1 MAKPIFMA
9 MLENYVTEAYV
20 NQAILAA
27 LNGKDFTGDTYTR
40 GQVDS
45 LLNLKASSD
54 HVHTNIYTMT
64 ETDELLKGKAGL
76 IHQHEDYI
84 NREDLASL
92 DKSDLGG
99 ILTGEQLNGTQIIYR
114 GGTAQEHDEGEGFI
128 GAPKEITVDT
138 TNWTLRVHDGV
149 TKGGHKLAT
158 ISTNPTTKQYISNNV
173 GILNGYDFS
182 KLLTD
187 DDTKSY
193 TKTEINNILKAFMND
208 LVVLIGGE

>member
-1 MAKPIFMA
+1 MAKPILMT
-9 MLENYVTEAYV
+9 MLEKYATEAYV

-114 GGTAQEHDEGEGFI
+114 GGTQLEHDEGEGFI

-138 TNWTLRVHDGV
+138 TNWTLRIHDGV
-149 TKGGHKLAT
+149 TKGGHKLAKEF
-158 ISTNPTTKQYISNNV
+158 TNPTTKQYINSSDILENSN
-173 GILNGYDFS
+173 FS

-187 DDTKSY
+187 DDAKSY
-193 TKTEINNILKAFMND
+193 TKTEVNNILKTFMND
-208 LVVLIGGE
+208 LVSLLGGE